1 MLIVSALWQICRMA
15 GEEIRATLRGGE
27 AELGLIRAHD
37 VARLLLGLDSAVAAA
52 SYAALH
58 QPRRT
63 GTGRHRSAVEA
74 ASRLVFQQVEPGSVV
89 AVLSLPV
96 LAQDDSG
103 ALELELDDLAGA
115 AFDRLVGSVGQTPDQ
130 VDVGIA
136 RALADLG
143 DGLAI
148 GERFDELVVS
158 SRRNDQV
165 LRLDSAARSH
175 FRQLA
180 DRPPV
185 TQQPDVLVGSLR
197 EADFDR
203 HTARLQTSA
212 NETVTVTFPPELDDD
227 VQEAL
232 RGQAEFAGEVTYD
245 PVTDTA
251 KRVQLRSVSAPLSLP
266 IDLDVFWAPQ
276 SVDELARA
284 QGVAPATLDRPLFDA
299 TEQERREIAEALAEL
314 DG

>member
-1 MLIVSALWQICRMA
+1 MA
-15 GEEIRATLRGGE
+15 GEEIRVTLRGDG
-27 AELGLIRAHD
+27 AELGSIRASD
-37 VARLLLGLDSAVAAA
+37 VARLLLGMESAVAAA
-52 SYAALH
+52 SYAALR

-96 LAQDDSG
+96 LAPDDSG
-103 ALELELDDLAGA
+103 ALDLELDDLAGA
-115 AFDRLVGSVGQTPDQ
+115 AFDRLVASAGQSSEQ
-130 VDVGIA
+130 VDAGIA

-143 DGLAI
+143 DGLGI
-148 GERFDELVVS
+148 GERFDELVIS

-165 LRLDSAARSH
+165 LRLDSAARGY
-175 FRQLA
+175 FRRLA
-180 DRPPV
+180 GQP
-185 TQQPDVLVGSLR
+185 TIAQQSDVLVGSLR

-227 VQEAL
+227 VHEAL

-245 PVTDTA
+245 PVTETA
-251 KRVQLRSVSAPLSLP
+251 RRVELRAVSTPLSLP
-266 IDLDVFWAPQ
+266 VDADAFWAPQ
-276 SVDELARA
+276 SIDELASA
-284 QGVAPATLDRPLFDA
+284 QGVAPAGLDKSLFDA
-299 TEQERREIAEALAEL
+299 TEQERRDIAEALAEL
-314 DG
+314 NG